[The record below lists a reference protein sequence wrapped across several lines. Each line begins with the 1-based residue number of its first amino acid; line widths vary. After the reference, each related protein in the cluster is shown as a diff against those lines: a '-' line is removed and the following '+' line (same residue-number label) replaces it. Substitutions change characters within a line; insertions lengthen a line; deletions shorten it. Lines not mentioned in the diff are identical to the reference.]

1 MAIIVFLYKLLVM
14 QQEASVVGLVKI
26 IGIILLVYYGVK
38 VLSRLLAPFLLRYVS
53 KKAEEKFGGQFG
65 QQHYETPKKEGEISI
80 DKMPNQKQSNKDVGD
95 YVDYEEID

>member
-1 MAIIVFLYKLLVM
+1 ML
-14 QQEASVVGLVKI
+14 QEASIVGLLKI

-53 KKAEEKFGGQFG
+53 KKAEEKFGGQFNN
-65 QQHYETPKKEGEISI
+65 QRYEAPKKEGEVSI
-80 DKMPNQKQSNKDVGD
+80 DKMPRQKQSNKDVGD

>member
-1 MAIIVFLYKLLVM
+1 ML
-14 QQEASVVGLVKI
+14 QEASVVGLFKI

-38 VLSRLLAPFLLRYVS
+38 ILSRLLAPFLLRYVS

-65 QQHYETPKKEGEISI
+65 NQRPEPPKKEGEVSI
-80 DKMPNQKQSNKDVGD
+80 DKMPRQKQSNKDVGD